1 MTIIQSSLRWLLP
14 LPLVLLACKAPQGPT
29 PNSPIHDH
37 QPPST
42 SPGDGE
48 VIGADRV
55 PPEQKLEEG
64 PKLDAEQGVLPPG
77 SPPSK

>member
-1 MTIIQSSLRWLLP
+1 MRIIQSSLRRLLP
-14 LPLVLLACKAPQGPT
+14 LPLLVLACKAPQGPT

-48 VIGADRV
+48 VMGADRV

-64 PKLDAEQGVLPPG
+64 PKLDSEQGVVPSGTPPA
-77 SPPSK
+77 K